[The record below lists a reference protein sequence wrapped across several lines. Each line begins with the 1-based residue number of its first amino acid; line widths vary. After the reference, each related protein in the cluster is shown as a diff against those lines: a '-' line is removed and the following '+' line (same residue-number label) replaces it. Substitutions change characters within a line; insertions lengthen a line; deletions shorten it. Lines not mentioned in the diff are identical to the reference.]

1 MIRRSLSILT
11 VAAVLTAGAVLTA
24 AVIPAGAQSGI
35 EAGMLQCRGGANTAY
50 LVGSL
55 SAFDCV
61 FQPTYGGPPQHYV
74 ANLRR
79 AGVDL
84 GVTQEAVL
92 GWAVFAPTRALGPGA
107 LTGGY
112 GGVSAVATIGIGA
125 GANALVGGLDNSF
138 ALQPVSFQAQRGLNV
153 EATITGL
160 ELQYA
165 PPLPRRYKRRH

>member
-1 MIRRSLSILT
+1 MIRRSLSILAAT
-11 VAAVLTAGAVLTA
+11 VAALTATA
-24 AVIPAGAQSGI
+24 IPAGAQSGI

-50 LVGSL
+50 VVGSL
-55 SAFDCV
+55 SSFDCV

-84 GVTQEAVL
+84 GVTQDAVL
-92 GWAVFAPTRALGPGA
+92 GWAVFAPTRAIGPGA

-153 EATITGL
+153 TASITGL

-165 PPLPRRYKRRH
+165 AYVPPRRHKRRH